1 MKEGGLLSLP
11 ELQLVVP
18 PRCALQDHASPAVP
32 TTPLLLLNL
41 RHRPGKPPLELG
53 PLDKGK
59 LPGEPG
65 ELGEPGEPLL
75 PLEAIHI
82 THPSACNAA
91 VLSASVEQCVCVLVH
106 GRGCGRAA

>member
-41 RHRPGKPPLELG
+41 RHRPGKPPLEHG

-59 LPGEPG
+59 LP
-65 ELGEPGEPLL
+65 GEPGEPLL

-106 GRGCGRAA
+106 GRGRGRAK

>member
-11 ELQLVVP
+11 ELQLVMP

-41 RHRPGKPPLELG
+41 RHRPGKPPLEHG

-65 ELGEPGEPLL
+65 ELGEPLL

>member
-18 PRCALQDHASPAVP
+18 PRCALQDHASSAVP
-32 TTPLLLLNL
+32 TT
-41 RHRPGKPPLELG
+41 
-53 PLDKGK
+53 
-59 LPGEPG
+59 
-65 ELGEPGEPLL
+65 PLL

-106 GRGCGRAA
+106 GRGRGRAK

>member
-11 ELQLVVP
+11 ELQLVMP

-41 RHRPGKPPLELG
+41 HHRPGKPPLEHG
-53 PLDKGK
+53 PLDKRK
-59 LPGEPG
+59 LPGEP
-65 ELGEPGEPLL
+65 GEPGEPLL

>member
-41 RHRPGKPPLELG
+41 RHRPGKPPLEHG

-106 GRGCGRAA
+106 GRGRGREK

>member
-41 RHRPGKPPLELG
+41 RHRSGKPPLEHG

-59 LPGEPG
+59 LPGEP
-65 ELGEPGEPLL
+65 GEPGEPLL

-106 GRGCGRAA
+106 GRGRGRAA

>member
-18 PRCALQDHASPAVP
+18 PRCALQDHATPAMP
-32 TTPLLLLNL
+32 AAPLLLLNL
-41 RHRPGKPPLELG
+41 RHGPGKPPLEHG

-59 LPGEPG
+59 LPEDA
-65 ELGEPGEPLL
+65 GEPGEPLL

-106 GRGCGRAA
+106 GRGRGRAA

>member
-18 PRCALQDHASPAVP
+18 PRCALQDHASSAVP

-41 RHRPGKPPLELG
+41 RHRPGKPPLEHG

-106 GRGCGRAA
+106 GRGCGREK

>member
-18 PRCALQDHASPAVP
+18 PRCALQDHASP

-41 RHRPGKPPLELG
+41 RHRPGKPALEHG
-53 PLDKGK
+53 PLDKSK
-59 LPGEPG
+59 LPGEP
-65 ELGEPGEPLL
+65 GEPGEPLL

-106 GRGCGRAA
+106 GRGRGRAA

>member
-41 RHRPGKPPLELG
+41 RHRPGKQPLEHA
-53 PLDKGK
+53 PLDKSK
-59 LPGEPG
+59 LPGEP
-65 ELGEPGEPLL
+65 GEPGEPLL

-106 GRGCGRAA
+106 GRGRGRAA

>member
-32 TTPLLLLNL
+32 TTPLL
-41 RHRPGKPPLELG
+41 
-53 PLDKGK
+53 
-59 LPGEPG
+59 
-65 ELGEPGEPLL
+65 PLL

-106 GRGCGRAA
+106 SRGRGRAA

>member
-41 RHRPGKPPLELG
+41 CHRPGKPPLEHG

-59 LPGEPG
+59 LPGEP
-65 ELGEPGEPLL
+65 GEPGEPLL

-106 GRGCGRAA
+106 GRGRGRAK